1 MKSIF
6 QVSLCVALIVA
17 TLFTNLSAQT
27 QAPSIKLVVENPT
40 AEADMKVVGD
50 YHNALIGGDLVKA
63 KSLLSA
69 KYMLYGPSA
78 ADSNNVEK
86 ELAAWSENYK
96 THLNRKVGFITQ
108 SFKVTS
114 GNLQGNWV
122 SLWGT
127 YTCTINGKNIAVPF
141 QSTSRVENGKIT
153 RMNIYFDN
161 LSTLTTIGYT
171 LVPPKE

>member
-17 TLFTNLSAQT
+17 TLFANLSAQT

-69 KYMLYGPSA
+69 K
-78 ADSNNVEK
+78 
-86 ELAAWSENYK
+86 
-96 THLNRKVGFITQ
+96 
-108 SFKVTS
+108 
-114 GNLQGNWV
+114 
-122 SLWGT
+122 
-127 YTCTINGKNIAVPF
+127 KN
-141 QSTSRVENGKIT
+141 
-153 RMNIYFDN
+153 
-161 LSTLTTIGYT
+161 
-171 LVPPKE
+171 